1 MKKMMKRKRNQE
13 IDYHASGGG
22 RRSEESLDAGSVIFI
37 VLGAAFIGAVAY
49 FTFRK
54 KADADDD
61 NGNGDIPPATLQSQ
75 LSSIW
80 SVIDFPIWAYRG
92 NDPVPADDADDW
104 WGYDPD
110 GVISGYPE
118 LTELLAGD
126 YVALMVTAS
135 RTITTPTSG
144 TVSLVPGE
152 YNLFDW

>member
-1 MKKMMKRKRNQE
+1 MKRKRNQE
-13 IDYHASGGG
+13 IDYHTGGSGG
-22 RRSEESLDAGSVIFI
+22 REKSESVDAGSVIFI
-37 VLGAAFIGAVAY
+37 AIGAAFIGAVAY

-54 KADADDD
+54 KADADTDDD
-61 NGNGDIPPATLQSQ
+61 NGNGDAPPATLQSQ

-80 SVIDFPIWAYRG
+80 NVIDFPIWAYRG
-92 NDPVPADDADDW
+92 TDPVPTDDADDW
-104 WGYDPD
+104 YGYDPS
-110 GVISGYPE
+110 GIVSGYPE